1 MCFRSRFADRVDDF
15 FFMRRRVGDRF
26 DRRRAHLGL
35 AGWFVDRVAN
45 FFFMGRGVSGRFGWG
60 MRGSLVRGAG
70 GLATAM
76 IGFIFMGGP
85 MGSRLNARMGRT
97 FVDSVVM
104 EVFEGVHPHFF
115 MADWFHF
122 AADNN
127 FHARPLKPFD
137 PEPVAVLIVHKM
149 VHFAMGKG
157 AMPFLAMHLMAVEVA
172 IQKMTAAHEN
182 KQGW

>member
-1 MCFRSRFADRVDDF
+1 MCFRSRFTDRVDDF
-15 FFMRRRVGDRF
+15 FFMHGCVGDRF

-45 FFFMGRGVSGRFGWG
+45 FFFMGRGVRGRFGWG

-85 MGSRLNARMGRT
+85 MGSRLNVPVRRSLMDG
-97 FVDSVVM
+97 VVM
-104 EVFEGVHPHFF
+104 EIFEGVHPHFF
-115 MADWFHF
+115 MADNFDF
-122 AADNN
+122 VADNN
-127 FHARPLKPFD
+127 FYARPLKPFD

-149 VHFAMGKG
+149 VHFAMGES
-157 AMPFLAMHLMAVEVA
+157 MVPFFAV
-172 IQKMTAAHEN
+172 
-182 KQGW
+182 